1 MRWPPFARAA
11 AIVAGATLVSL
22 LLAEGALRV
31 LGAVAQAKARTRLEA
46 SARTADGVRRPTV
59 AFVGDS
65 NIYGLYI
72 ENDADTLP
80 KAVEKLSRSKDSV
93 GVFCTNSGLPASPSW
108 AVVEQCREALRLS
121 PAAVVIRC
129 GINNTW
135 TLPPEGGL
143 GWLEHS
149 KLVRFLRLSYYN
161 YTGKRGTGPAFAADG
176 GAAPD
181 AAMRLE
187 DGRSVFTLKTR
198 DGAAAPFESRSAPSL
213 RSLSE
218 IAPRYREDLL
228 LISRL
233 CAEAGAKPI
242 YCTYLA
248 SDGQTYAA
256 LGEVMRQVA
265 AEVGAP
271 MADCGTVLTEALARP
286 TAAEPQADEET
297 LRIARRALLLTRDDH
312 PTVLGYAM
320 EAPRVLEALAAAQ
333 VLKNPQPAASV
344 DLWQSAK
351 LKIPTLRVAGAGGRF
366 VEIEGLEAG
375 DAATIVLGHTGTTSF
390 KGLPLPLDPAPIR
403 TTLGRDAMLP
413 APAGPRGL
421 ARVAIPELP
430 PRLFPLLAV
439 AVVERG
445 GKYGA
450 ARPLRSMPL
459 TIPHPR

>member
-1 MRWPPFARAA
+1 MRWPPLARPA
-11 AIVAGATLVSL
+11 AIVVGATLVSL
-22 LLAEGALRV
+22 LLAESALRV
-31 LGAVAQAKARTRLEA
+31 LGAVAQAKARTRLES

-59 AFVGDS
+59 AFIGDS

-80 KAVEKLSRSKDSV
+80 KVVERLSRSRDSI

-108 AVVEQCREALRLS
+108 AVVEQCREALRLN

-161 YTGKRGTGPAFAADG
+161 YTGKRGAGPAFAPDG
-176 GAAPD
+176 GTAPD
-181 AAMRLE
+181 AAIRLE
-187 DGRSVFTLKTR
+187 GGRSVFTLKTR
-198 DGAAAPFESRSAPSL
+198 DGAAAPFESRSSPSL
-213 RSLSE
+213 RSISE
-218 IAPRYREDLL
+218 IVPRYREDLL
-228 LISRL
+228 LMSKL
-233 CAEAGAKPI
+233 CSEAGAKPI

-248 SDGQTYAA
+248 SDGSTYAA

-271 MADCGTVLTEALARP
+271 VADCGAVLTHALTRP
-286 TAAEPQADEET
+286 TADEPQADEET

-320 EAPRVLEALAAAQ
+320 EAPLVLEALATAQ
-333 VLKNPQPAASV
+333 VLKSPKAASPV
-344 DLWQSAK
+344 DLWGLAK
-351 LKIPTLRVAGAGGRF
+351 LKIPVLRLAGASGRF
-366 VEIEGLEAG
+366 VEIEGLEPG
-375 DAATIVLGHTGTTSF
+375 DTATLWLGHAGTTSF
-390 KGLPLPLDPAPIR
+390 KGLPLPLDPAPVR
-403 TTLGRDAMLP
+403 SALGRDALLS
-413 APAGPRGL
+413 APVGPRGL

-459 TIPHPR
+459 TMLRPR